1 MKPRKC
7 PRCELNYI
15 LDGEELCP
23 VCRKAFSRSEPDELE
38 NICIECGTNP
48 ALPGEDYCQSCLAA
62 KRRAERENAQ
72 QDAQEREDDGSDEM
86 REDGGMEDLEIE
98 IPDDE
103 LTGGVWRLTGDGGEL
118 AVTRATSPPT
128 ATLTVGGFSA
138 LLYGVLDPVE
148 VTIRGLG
155 TAPAEAVEALSSLFP
170 RRMPYLFT
178 DF

>member
-15 LDGEELCP
+15 DGEELCP

-72 QDAQEREDDGSDEM
+72 QDAQEREYDGSDEM
-86 REDGGMEDLEIE
+86 REGGGMEDLEIE

-103 LTGGVWRLTGDGGEL
+103 IPETEL
-118 AVTRATSPPT
+118 AQIEDD
-128 ATLTVGGFSA
+128 
-138 LLYGVLDPVE
+138 LDYDDDDE
-148 VTIRGLG
+148 EDGD
-155 TAPAEAVEALSSLFP
+155 AAS
-170 RRMPYLFT
+170 
-178 DF
+178 DDWKD

>member
-38 NICIECGTNP
+38 NICVECGTNP

-86 REDGGMEDLEIE
+86 REDGGMEDLEID

-103 LTGGVWRLTGDGGEL
+103 IPETEL
-118 AVTRATSPPT
+118 AQIEDD
-128 ATLTVGGFSA
+128 
-138 LLYGVLDPVE
+138 LDYDDDE
-148 VTIRGLG
+148 EEDGD
-155 TAPAEAVEALSSLFP
+155 AAS
-170 RRMPYLFT
+170 
-178 DF
+178 DDWKD